1 MFKLSSLNF
10 TLLDKYIQPSL
21 TWKYIIATLVHR
33 AKCSGFTIT
42 ALKLWDD
49 SLVVYRTFTL
59 VKSVP
64 FEGPKQNFS
73 WGPHSFNMQKI
84 KNIIFLFWPPGG
96 PKQFAVRKQFA
107 YASGRPWVKCTMQ
120 DFCQYF
126 SLIKDFN
133 ISPIPFYCGLC
144 SIMVLC
150 LFVTWSQSCHWLDC
164 HCK

>member
-107 YASGRPWVKCTMQ
+107 YASGRPWVWMIWRHLTEK
-120 DFCQYF
+120 
-126 SLIKDFN
+126 LKIAN
-133 ISPIPFYCGLC
+133 NWIPLHSPSHRKAAKHIVWKSTDSRFPAYC
-144 SIMVLC
+144 
-150 LFVTWSQSCHWLDC
+150 
-164 HCK
+164 